1 MQYSLKSLINF
12 IFFKKIIMKSLTRF
26 ILESNSRIMYREY
39 MKKVWQ
45 IKDPSIRKDVYG
57 QVRGG
62 YEASKGLDDDALK
75 YRLGTERKNLKFLDE
90 MIMFS
95 Q

>member
-1 MQYSLKSLINF
+1 MKGLK
-12 IFFKKIIMKSLTRF
+12 RF
-26 ILESNSRIMYREY
+26 ILESNSRILYREY
-39 MKKVWQ
+39 MKKITQ
-45 IKDPSIRKDVYG
+45 IKDPNLRKDVYK
-57 QVRGG
+57 QVREG
-62 YEASKGLDDDALK
+62 YANSVHLDDEGLK